1 MQHLHPR
8 TVELVV
14 GVQGSGKT
22 LLANELVFDHDRIII
37 VDQRDEYSV
46 GQAFT
51 DFEAMA
57 LEAEKRERFVF
68 VWKGDP
74 KHVNDIF
81 HLAFA
86 LERICILL
94 EEATLYPM
102 EEHPLLRKAVLFGR
116 KPARISIIA
125 NTQRPQ
131 LLEPDYRSQVTHV
144 WAFRNSELSALQWLR
159 SYFGAQ
165 IQEIAELPPLRGKVW
180 TWGGEPVIRD
190 FAVKP

>member
-1 MQHLHPR
+1 MHQHPR
-8 TVELVV
+8 VVEIVV

-22 LLANELVFDHDRIII
+22 LLARELVFDHDRVII
-37 VDQRDEYSV
+37 VDQRDEYEI

-57 LEAEKRERFVF
+57 LASEKLERFVF

-74 KHVNDIF
+74 SRVNDIF

-86 LERICILL
+86 LERVCVLL

-131 LLEPDYRSQVTHV
+131 LLEPDYRSQVTGV
-144 WAFRNSELSALQWLR
+144 WAFRNSEISALQWLR

-180 TWGGEPVIRD
+180 QWGGEPVIRD